1 MFFLS
6 LAEHKFRLPPEL
18 LSLPLHESVKKVL
31 DGVFVDKV
39 ISDLGLCV
47 SIYDIKDI
55 SGGFIQAGDGA
66 STYTVWMISQYE
78 QFDLQYLSDFSMIS
92 LCQLINFLNHAIIF
106 LIQTARKRTPFHIRD
121 PNMIDN
127 VKRISRNMNFRF

>member
-66 STYTVWMISQYE
+66 STYTVEFRMVIFRPFAGE
-78 QFDLQYLSDFSMIS
+78 VIVAKIKESDVDGLRCKFR
-92 LCQLINFLNHAIIF
+92 LCALAFL
-106 LIQTARKRTPFHIRD
+106 LC
-121 PNMIDN
+121 N
-127 VKRISRNMNFRF
+127 VKIAKVEFESYAETLGRNE